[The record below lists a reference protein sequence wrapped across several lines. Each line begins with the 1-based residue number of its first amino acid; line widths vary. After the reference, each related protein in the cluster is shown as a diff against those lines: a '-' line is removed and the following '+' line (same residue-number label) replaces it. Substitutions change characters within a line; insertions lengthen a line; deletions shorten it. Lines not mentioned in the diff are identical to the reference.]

1 MNLELFLP
9 LLVTAFVAIAG
20 WFVAHRF
27 STDRDRAN
35 KQRDIR
41 VNYLIQAY
49 RDIGMAAQRPPN
61 SEQFKKL
68 ESAFHDV
75 QLFGTPAQLAKLQ
88 SAIVVWKTDGGADMN
103 DLLSD
108 LRDDLRKELNLPK
121 LDASLVFFR
130 AENDA

>member
-1 MNLELFLP
+1 MNLELLLP
-9 LLVTAFVAIAG
+9 LLVTASVAIAG

-61 SEQFKKL
+61 SEQFNKL

-75 QLFGTPAQLAKLQ
+75 QLFGTPAQLDKLQ

-121 LDASLVFFR
+121 SDASLVFFR
-130 AENDA
+130 ARK